1 MSAMNLPL
9 VSLLVMLM
17 PAHFDPPRILLVG
30 WCLQAYDLEKT
41 GYFDLHEYIG
51 LYVFVSNCK

>member
-1 MSAMNLPL
+1 MNLPL